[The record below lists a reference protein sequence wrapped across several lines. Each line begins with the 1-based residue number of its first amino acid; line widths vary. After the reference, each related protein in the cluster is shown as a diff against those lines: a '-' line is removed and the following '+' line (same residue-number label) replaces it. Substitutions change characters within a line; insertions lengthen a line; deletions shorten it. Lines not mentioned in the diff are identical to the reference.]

1 MGMEVRLYMEKIRW
15 GILATGGI
23 ARKFAEDLQH
33 VPDAELV
40 AVGSR
45 TQESAEAFARQ
56 YGVPRA
62 YGSYEALAEDPDVDI
77 VYVAS
82 LHPGHREHVL
92 LCLNGG
98 KAVLNEKPFTVNADE
113 TEELIRT
120 ARDRGLFLMEAMWT
134 RYLPA
139 IRQVRTWIAEGRIGE
154 VRAMNANFGYHGERD
169 LDGRLLNPDKAGGA
183 LLDVGIYPV
192 SFASMIFGQQPEQI
206 AAQAFLGE
214 TGVDEHNAMLFSY
227 PGGKSATL
235 NSAVQLQLNNFCDIF
250 GTKGSIHVPN
260 FWMARSAVLN
270 VNGEEAETYT
280 YDGERFGYAFE
291 AEEAGRC
298 LREGLLESP
307 DMPLDETLAI
317 MRTMDEIRRQWGLR
331 YPFE

>member
-1 MGMEVRLYMEKIRW
+1 MGKIRW

-23 ARKFAEDLQH
+23 ARKFAEDLKH
-33 VPDAELV
+33 VPDAEAV

-45 TQESAEAFARQ
+45 SRESAEAFAKEF
-56 YGVPRA
+56 GIPKA
-62 YGSYEALAEDPDVDI
+62 YGSYEELARDPDVDI

-82 LHPGHREHVL
+82 LHPGHKEHAL
-92 LCLNGG
+92 LCLREG
-98 KAVLNEKPFTVNADE
+98 KAVLNEKPFTVNAAE

-120 ARDRGLFLMEAMWT
+120 ARSLGLFLMEAMWT

-139 IRQVRTWIAEGRIGE
+139 IRKVREWIREGRIGE
-154 VRAMNANFGYHGERD
+154 VRSMNANFGYDGIRD
-169 LDGRLLNPDKAGGA
+169 VEGRLLNPHKAGGA

-192 SFASMIFGQQPEQI
+192 SFASMIFGRQPEQI
-206 AAQAFLGE
+206 ASRAFIGE
-214 TGVDEHNAMLFSY
+214 TGVDEHNAMLFAY
-227 PGGKSATL
+227 PEGRHATL
-235 NSAVQLQLNNFCDIF
+235 QSAVQLQLNNFCDIF
-250 GTKGSIHVPN
+250 GTKGRIHIPN
-260 FWMARSAVLN
+260 FWMARSATLETN
-270 VNGEEAETYT
+270 DGEKEHYA

-298 LREGLLESP
+298 LKEGLTESP

>member
-1 MGMEVRLYMEKIRW
+1 MQKIRW

-23 ARKFAEDLQH
+23 ARTFAEDLKR
-33 VPDAELV
+33 VEGAELV

-45 TQESAEAFARQ
+45 TKESAEAFARQ
-56 YGVPRA
+56 YGVARA
-62 YGSYEALAEDPDVDI
+62 YGSYEELVQDPDVDVI
-77 VYVAS
+77 YVAS
-82 LHPGHREHVL
+82 LHNGHMEHVL
-92 LCLNGG
+92 LCLNAG

-120 ARDRGLFLMEAMWT
+120 ARSRGLFLMEAMWT

-139 IRQVRTWIAEGRIGE
+139 IRKVKEWIAEGRIGE
-154 VRAMNANFGYHGERD
+154 VRAINANFGYKGERD
-169 LDGRLLNPDKAGGA
+169 LDGRLLNPLKAGGA

-192 SFASMIFGQQPEQI
+192 SFASMVFGEQPERI
-206 AAQAFLGE
+206 ASQAFIGE
-214 TGVDEHNAMLFSY
+214 TGVDEHNAMLFTY
-227 PGGKSATL
+227 PGGRSATL

-250 GTKGSIHVPN
+250 GTEGKIHVPN
-260 FWMARSAVLN
+260 FWMARSAVLD
-270 VNGEEAETYT
+270 VPGREPEHFEYT
-280 YDGERFGYAFE
+280 GDRIGYAFE
-291 AEEAGRC
+291 AEEVGRC
-298 LREGLLESP
+298 LREGLTESP